1 MYFNNTNK
9 DKNKES
15 CAILNMGHFSVNIIL
30 NQFSMVRVEET
41 NQEEPRFIFLKD
53 MGSEM

>member
-1 MYFNNTNK
+1 MCLTEY
-9 DKNKES
+9 
-15 CAILNMGHFSVNIIL
+15 FSVNIIS
-30 NQFSMVRVEET
+30 NQFSIVRVEET

>member
-1 MYFNNTNK
+1 
-9 DKNKES
+9 
-15 CAILNMGHFSVNIIL
+15 MGHFSVNIIL